1 MMSSVRQVEDPGQ
14 LRRDFHLAKIR
25 ELFWFKRMQNWN
37 LGTQMSWQ
45 RMLFTAVVFTTALM
59 SRDTTTQQC
68 GVNTFSIY
76 QKMLRGHTFK
86 TFKARPGSSDCRQA
100 CNGDIRCKSYNYVI
114 FKDICEL
121 NNRTKEDRPGDFVDN
136 KDRYYMKASKRGN
149 NN

>member
-1 MMSSVRQVEDPGQ
+1 
-14 LRRDFHLAKIR
+14 
-25 ELFWFKRMQNWN
+25 
-37 LGTQMSWQ
+37 MSWQ
-45 RMLFTAVVFTTALM
+45 RMLFSAVVFTTALM

-86 TFKARPGSSDCRQA
+86 TFKARPGSADCGQA
-100 CNGDIRCKSYNYVI
+100 CNADIRCKSYNYVI

-121 NNRTKEDRPGDFVDN
+121 NNRTKEDRPDDFVDN